1 MNLED
6 DRKTAPE
13 MATPSAIKYYSHGPI
28 ITPKAY
34 TLLNAS
40 NIVGIPP
47 QGELFPAVFSSV
59 RSWVCV
65 WVVLRGDLEGME
77 EGEGWIGDPGFGWR
91 FLGGGLDI
99 GVLDWAGMDCV
110 LDCLLTVLF
119 QTPSVMATTKTP
131 KGKAAAKSASFIL
144 LVHHSL

>member
-28 ITPKAY
+28 ITLKAY

-59 RSWVCV
+59 RSWVGV
-65 WVVLRGDLEGME
+65 WVVLRGDLEGIE

-91 FLGGGLDI
+91 FFGQRLEYRRVGLGWDGLRF
-99 GVLDWAGMDCV
+99 G
-110 LDCLLTVLF
+110 LLADGSL
-119 QTPSVMATTKTP
+119 PDSLRNGHNKNTK
-131 KGKAAAKSASFIL
+131 GQSR
-144 LVHHSL
+144 H